1 MSNSLAFIQNGVAVT
16 SSFIISEGVAIQ
28 HKNVLELI
36 KKYLDDLK
44 TFGNVLFETE
54 SFKTAGGT
62 QKREIAILNEPQ
74 TTLLLTFFKNTEIV
88 RKFKVALVQKFY
100 ELRNQLQAK
109 YCPALNQLETLTPS
123 QQHQIQ
129 IAVAA
134 RAQKTAHNY
143 QTIYRALKNRFQVAR
158 YDQIPQS
165 QFKEALRF
173 IQSVDLSVP
182 ETSESTGEIFYY
194 NARTLSEHELRAL
207 ANLIYLRE
215 LGKPTFA
222 QVYKGLRSLNSELAP
237 RFYSLIAE
245 GDFPAAALKNVLS
258 RNQMDFTR
266 PIR

>member
-1 MSNSLAFIQNGVAVT
+1 MSELVFSRDGIAVT
-16 SSFIISEGVAIQ
+16 TSLLVAKGVQVEHRA
-28 HKNVLELI
+28 VLQLI
-36 KKYLDDLK
+36 RKYIPDFE
-44 TFGNVLFETE
+44 TFGSLIFETV
-54 SFKTAGGT
+54 KGKALPQGGFAKST
-62 QKREIAILNEPQ
+62 EIAILNEQ
-74 TTLLLTFFKNTEIV
+74 QATLLVTYCKNTEVV
-88 RKFKVALVQKFY
+88 RKFKVALVKAFY
-100 ELRNQLQAK
+100 EARQSQLIA
-109 YCPALNQLETLTPS
+109 PDGDTITPS

-215 LGKPTFA
+215 LGKPTFS

-245 GDFPAAALKNVLS
+245 GDFPVAALKNVLS

>member
-1 MSNSLAFIQNGVAVT
+1 MSELVFSRDGIAVT
-16 SSFIISEGVAIQ
+16 TSLLVAKGVQVEHRA
-28 HKNVLELI
+28 VLQLI
-36 KKYLDDLK
+36 RKYIPDFE
-44 TFGNVLFETE
+44 TFGSLIFETV
-54 SFKTAGGT
+54 KGKALPQGGFAKST
-62 QKREIAILNEPQ
+62 EIAILNEQ
-74 TTLLLTFFKNTEIV
+74 QATLLVTYCKNTEVV
-88 RKFKVALVQKFY
+88 RRFKVALVKAFY
-100 ELRNQLQAK
+100 EARQTQLTVTTGD
-109 YCPALNQLETLTPS
+109 TLTPA
-123 QQHQIQ
+123 QQLGIRN
-129 IAVAA
+129 AVAA

-165 QFKEALRF
+165 QFQEALRF
-173 IQSVDLSVP
+173 IQCVDLSVP

-194 NARTLSEHELRAL
+194 NARTLSECELRAL

-215 LGKPTFA
+215 LGKPTFS

-245 GDFPAAALKNVLS
+245 GDFPVAALKDVLS

>member
-1 MSNSLAFIQNGVAVT
+1 MSELVFSRDGIAVT
-16 SSFIISEGVAIQ
+16 TSLLVAKGVQVEHRA
-28 HKNVLELI
+28 VLQLI
-36 KKYLDDLK
+36 RKYIPDFE
-44 TFGNVLFETE
+44 TFGSLIFETV
-54 SFKTAGGT
+54 KGKALPQGGFAKST
-62 QKREIAILNEPQ
+62 EIAILNEQ
-74 TTLLLTFFKNTEIV
+74 QATLLVTYCKNTEVV
-88 RKFKVALVQKFY
+88 RRFKVALVKAFY
-100 ELRNQLQAK
+100 EARQTQLTVTTGD
-109 YCPALNQLETLTPS
+109 TLTPA
-123 QQHQIQ
+123 QQLGIRN
-129 IAVAA
+129 AVAA
-134 RAQKTAHNY
+134 RAHKTAHNY

-173 IQSVDLSVP
+173 IQNVDLRVP

-215 LGKPTFA
+215 LGKPTFS

-245 GDFPAAALKNVLS
+245 GDFPVAALKDVLS
-258 RNQMDFTR
+258 RNKLDFTK

>member
-1 MSNSLAFIQNGVAVT
+1 MSNTIAFTFQNSSLTVLGDVLNPLFIAKQVCSILGFKDSINAVKAHVDPEDVCKIEILDRLNRKQLVNCVNESGLYALIFGSKLPKAKQFKRWVTNEVLPAIRKQGYYQVT
-16 SSFIISEGVAIQ
+16 S
-28 HKNVLELI
+28 N
-36 KKYLDDLK
+36 
-44 TFGNVLFETE
+44 
-54 SFKTAGGT
+54 
-62 QKREIAILNEPQ
+62 
-74 TTLLLTFFKNTEIV
+74 
-88 RKFKVALVQKFY
+88 
-100 ELRNQLQAK
+100 
-109 YCPALNQLETLTPS
+109 TLTPA

-143 QTIYRALKNRFQVAR
+143 QTIYRALKNRYQVAR

-173 IQSVDLSVP
+173 IQCVDLSVP

-194 NARTLSEHELRAL
+194 NARTLSECELRAL

-245 GDFPAAALKNVLS
+245 GDFPVAALKDVLS

>member
-1 MSNSLAFIQNGVAVT
+1 MSELVFSRDGIAVT
-16 SSFIISEGVAIQ
+16 TSLLVAKGVQVEHRA
-28 HKNVLELI
+28 VLQLI
-36 KKYLDDLK
+36 RKYIPDFE
-44 TFGNVLFETE
+44 TFGSLIFETV
-54 SFKTAGGT
+54 KGKALPQGGFAKST
-62 QKREIAILNEPQ
+62 EIAILNEQ
-74 TTLLLTFFKNTEIV
+74 QATLLVTYCKNTEVV
-88 RKFKVALVQKFY
+88 RRFKVALVKAFY
-100 ELRNQLQAK
+100 EARQTQLTVTTGD
-109 YCPALNQLETLTPS
+109 TLTPA
-123 QQHQIQ
+123 QQLGIRN
-129 IAVAA
+129 AVAA

-173 IQSVDLSVP
+173 IQCVDLSVP

-194 NARTLSEHELRAL
+194 NARTLSEPELRAL

-215 LGKPTFA
+215 LGKPTFS

-245 GDFPAAALKNVLS
+245 GDFPVAALKDVLS
-258 RNQMDFTR
+258 RNKLDFTK